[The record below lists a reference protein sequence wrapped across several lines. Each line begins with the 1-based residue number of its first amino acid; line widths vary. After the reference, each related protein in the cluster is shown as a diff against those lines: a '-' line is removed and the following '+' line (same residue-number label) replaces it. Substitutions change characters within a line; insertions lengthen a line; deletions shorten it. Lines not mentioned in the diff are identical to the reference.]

1 MNTREAPWLDQF
13 LKWKVA
19 NKGLTAATK
28 EAYER
33 DLKTFLEWLD
43 LRDQRVKSVDED
55 CIASYVE
62 HLHDSEYRLSTV
74 ARAVVAIRQFFAY
87 LVIEAEVLAIDPSES
102 IAVPT
107 IRDGPPKALTIEQI
121 ESLLESPAGD
131 DPAAHRDRAMLEVLY
146 GCGLRV
152 GELVGLNTD
161 DVDLDGEVPLLRVFG
176 KGQKER
182 VVPLGGEAHI
192 ALSQWISGAG
202 RNTALTLRKGSEQR
216 KAEVAVFLSLAGKR
230 PGTRLSRMGAWKI
243 VRRHGDK
250 VGLGREL
257 TPHVLRHSC
266 ATHMLLNGADIRYV
280 QELLGHASIRNTQ
293 RYTALRE
300 EDLRRRHLQAHPRA
314 EVELALGKED
324 A

>member
-87 LVIEAEVLAIDPSES
+87 LVIEAEVLAVDPSES

-161 DVDLDGEVPLLRVFG
+161 DVDLDG
-176 KGQKER
+176 
-182 VVPLGGEAHI
+182 
-192 ALSQWISGAG
+192 
-202 RNTALTLRKGSEQR
+202 
-216 KAEVAVFLSLAGKR
+216 
-230 PGTRLSRMGAWKI
+230 
-243 VRRHGDK
+243 
-250 VGLGREL
+250 
-257 TPHVLRHSC
+257 
-266 ATHMLLNGADIRYV
+266 
-280 QELLGHASIRNTQ
+280 
-293 RYTALRE
+293 
-300 EDLRRRHLQAHPRA
+300 
-314 EVELALGKED
+314 
-324 A
+324 

>member
-192 ALSQWISGAG
+192 ALSQWMSGAG

-230 PGTRLSRMGAWKI
+230 PGTRLSPGCLENRQASWGQSWTRSRTNTSCAATLMRNTHA
-243 VRRHGDK
+243 VERS
-250 VGLGREL
+250 
-257 TPHVLRHSC
+257 RHSLR
-266 ATHMLLNGADIRYV
+266 ARTIRSCIYPKHPAV
-280 QELLGHASIRNTQ
+280 YSFEGGRSSEETSAST
-293 RYTALRE
+293 
-300 EDLRRRHLQAHPRA
+300 PSS
-314 EVELALGKED
+314 GS
-324 A
+324 